1 MNFIPIYVR
10 VSMFQLYTLNLHFDG
25 LQKKRKRR
33 TSDWTSLLEETMVFH
48 EVFIE
53 ENPTSQLV

>member
-1 MNFIPIYVR
+1 MN
-10 VSMFQLYTLNLHFDG
+10 LYFDG
-25 LQKKRKRR
+25 LQKKIKRR

-53 ENPTSQLV
+53 ENPTSQSVQAG